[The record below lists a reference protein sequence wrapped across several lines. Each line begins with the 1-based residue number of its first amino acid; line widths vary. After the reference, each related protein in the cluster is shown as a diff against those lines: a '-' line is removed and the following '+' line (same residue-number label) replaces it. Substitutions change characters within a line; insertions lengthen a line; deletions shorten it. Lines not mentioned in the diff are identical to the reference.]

1 MEQQR
6 FLQSWLMVVEQEN
19 FPPGGYQWWWIG
31 LNDAEEA
38 DKFVW
43 PVNGP
48 ANFTWWDV
56 DYGEPYE
63 GALQANPLK
72 ITSINISRS

>member
-38 DKFVW
+38 DRFVW
-43 PVNGP
+43 PENGP

-63 GALQANPLK
+63 GKLAGFR
-72 ITSINISRS
+72 TTFH